1 MRTIFQSAASALLL
15 FALASPATA
24 DLRNQLGGNASPYL
38 EMHAKDPTAWQA
50 WSRQSVELARKQN
63 KLLFVSIG
71 YFSCHWCHVMQRES
85 YRNPEIAAYINKH
98 FIPVKVDREIEPA
111 LDAHMIAFADRSLGY
126 SGWPLN
132 VFLTPEGYPLYAT
145 VYLPPKDFL
154 QLLQKLQGLWKQDSE
169 NLAKLAAAEQA
180 GGNGPGKPVVQTAL
194 AKELTA
200 KAETVALQL
209 GSPMTGGFG
218 DANRFPF
225 ATQLEFL
232 LERERT
238 GSNPQLRR
246 FLRLTLDSMA
256 RYGLRD
262 HLAGGFFRYTVD
274 PNWRTPHFE
283 KMLYDNAQL
292 AMVYMKAG
300 TVFNDS
306 GYKQVARSTL
316 DFMQRDMRHASG
328 AMIASFSAIDDKGVE
343 GGYYLWDKAE
353 LRQLLTADEWRAYR
367 LYAGMVDPSPLDQGY
382 LPMQMKSMDEVAKAL
397 RLPARKV
404 RSLVDSARQ
413 KMLAR
418 RSARSLPRDNKRL
431 ASWNGLALAAFS
443 IAAKEFPDATYH
455 QTAQGIRDYLV
466 TMLWDGKQLVR
477 ARENGEVVGQVSLE
491 DYAAVARGLLEWAR
505 LTGKEGDYRIA
516 RDVVEQ
522 GWKRFYTR
530 HGWRMSEPGFIPME
544 SPVDAI
550 IDDHLPSPSGLL
562 LEVSYRL
569 AARLDDKA
577 LRERAL
583 AAANSGQQLLTEQPF
598 WYVSHIQALM
608 QPLAA
613 R

>member
-1 MRTIFQSAASALLL
+1 MFMRATKKPVISLVLALLL
-15 FALASPATA
+15 VSQATA
-24 DLRNQLGGNASPYL
+24 ALRNQLGGNASPYL

-85 YRNPEIAAYINKH
+85 YRNPEIAAYINQH

-154 QLLQKLQGLWKQDSE
+154 QLLQKLQGLWEQDGV
-169 NLAKLAAAEQA
+169 NLAQLAAAEQA
-180 GGNGPGKPVVQTAL
+180 GGKGPGKPVAQPEL
-194 AKELTA
+194 AKQLVR
-200 KAETVALQL
+200 KAQTMALQL

-218 DANRFPF
+218 EANRFPF
-225 ATQLEFL
+225 ATQLDFL
-232 LERERT
+232 LEHERKN
-238 GSNPQLRR
+238 SNPKMRH
-246 FLRLTLDSMA
+246 FLKLTLDNMA

-274 PNWRTPHFE
+274 PGWRTPHFE

-300 TVFNDS
+300 KVLGDP
-306 GYKQVARSTL
+306 GYLQVARDTL
-316 DFMQRDMRHASG
+316 NFMQRDMHHASG

-343 GGYYLWDKAE
+343 GGYYLWEKMQ
-353 LRQLLTADEWRAYR
+353 LQQLLTADEWQAYR

-382 LPMQMKSMDEVAKAL
+382 LPMQMKTEDEVARAL
-397 RLPARKV
+397 QLPPGKV
-404 RSLVDSARQ
+404 RGLVDSSTR
-413 KMLAR
+413 KMLSR
-418 RSARSLPRDNKRL
+418 RSGRSLPRDDKRL

-443 IAAKEFPDATYH
+443 VAAQEFPDAAYR
-455 QTAQGIRDYLV
+455 QTAQGIRNYLV
-466 TMLWDGKQLVR
+466 TGLWDGKQLVR
-477 ARENGEVVGQVSLE
+477 AREDNKIVGQASLE
-491 DYAAVARGLLEWAR
+491 DYAAVAHGLLEWAR
-505 LTGKEGDYRIA
+505 LTGEESDYRIA

-522 GWKRFYTR
+522 GWQRFYTN

-544 SPVDAI
+544 APVDAI

-562 LEVSYRL
+562 LEVSFQLASRL
-569 AARLDDKA
+569 NDKA
-577 LRERAL
+577 LRDRAL

-598 WYVSHIQALM
+598 WYASHIQAL
-608 QPLAA
+608 AG